1 MLAQSVISR
10 VLTDATVQDGDLPEG
25 VMAAVLNDIDLP
37 AAITIGLDPDQ
48 DGRQISRTLVAFDR
62 AAPAVRTLVEA
73 HFDLSCAASRQPPR
87 FRPNCG
93 RRHGSRQ
100 TH

>member
-10 VLTDATVQDGDLPEG
+10 VLTDATVQEGDLPER
-25 VMAAVLNDIDLP
+25 VMAAMLNDIDLP
-37 AAITIGLDPDQ
+37 AAITIGLDIDQ
-48 DGRQISRTLVAFDR
+48 DGKQISRTLVAFDR
-62 AAPAVRTLVEA
+62 ATPAVRRLLEA
-73 HFDLSCAASRQPPR
+73 HVDLIVQSSRQTIR

-93 RRHGSRQ
+93 WRDGSRQ